1 MNGLNWMTVSE
12 FVSIFSARK
21 NPGEIEEEEDVERNR
36 LMMFIEE
43 LGGNWDQHTARAKRD
58 ELVSLRIPLNIC
70 KCRIQLAWHYW
81 NFYVMWCKKG
91 YLANDRW

>member
-1 MNGLNWMTVSE
+1 MTVSE

-43 LGGNWDQHTARAKRD
+43 LGGN
-58 ELVSLRIPLNIC
+58 
-70 KCRIQLAWHYW
+70 
-81 NFYVMWCKKG
+81 
-91 YLANDRW
+91 